1 MSTTNVKFIPT
12 KCCEIPPE
20 DIQFPVY
27 ATPKIDGVNG
37 VVLDGK
43 LYARSMKPFK
53 NKQLN
58 EVLSRKEF
66 SGLCFEITVGKLQD
80 RCSDDICRRTTSYTN
95 SIDKQVSEITISV
108 FDFVGNTELIC
119 DKPYLERMEMAYSL
133 DEFHTFFGLDS
144 NPKVWVKTL
153 VYKQLDTP
161 QEVVDFYEKCLEKG
175 LEGAIFRNNKPYK
188 QGRSTAKSQETLR
201 MKPQPDS
208 EAVIVG
214 FIEAQQN
221 NNEAKVNELGR
232 TERSSHKENKVG
244 KGMLGSFLCVDS
256 KTGNEITVG
265 AGKLT
270 HDERIDVWNNQSKYL
285 GKILK
290 YRSMS
295 GGVKDKPR
303 FPRFIDWRDL
313 SDMDE
318 KGLHK
323 DFLNN
328 LK

>member
-1 MSTTNVKFIPT
+1 MSNQVKFIPT

-37 VVLDGK
+37 IVLDGK

-58 EVLSRKEF
+58 DLLSRKEF
-66 SGLCFEITVGKLQD
+66 SGLCFEITVGKPQD
-80 RCSDDICRRTTSYTN
+80 RLTDDICRKTTSYTN
-95 SIDKQVSEITISV
+95 SIDKQAEEITISV
-108 FDFVGNTELIC
+108 FDYVGAKGNLCEL
-119 DKPYLERMEMAYSL
+119 DYLIRMDMLYAQNDFLVYCGYS
-133 DEFHTFFGLDS
+133 DTC
-144 NPKVWVKTL
+144 KVNVQSL
-153 VYKQLDTP
+153 VYKQLNTP
-161 QEVVDFYEKCLEKG
+161 QEAVEYYESCLGKG
-175 LEGAIFRNNKPYK
+175 LEGAIFRANKPYK

-208 EAVIVG
+208 EAVVIG

-232 TERSSHKENKVG
+232 TERSSHKENKTG

-265 AGKLT
+265 AGKLS
-270 HDERIDVWNNQSKYL
+270 HSERTLVWEMQEHYV
-285 GKILK
+285 GKIVK
-290 YRSMS
+290 YRSMT

-303 FPRFIDWRDL
+303 FPRFIDWREL

-323 DFLNN
+323 NFLEN
-328 LK
+328 LT

>member
-1 MSTTNVKFIPT
+1 MKFIPT

-37 VVLDGK
+37 IVLDGK

-58 EVLSRKEF
+58 ELLSRKEF
-66 SGLCFEITVGKLQD
+66 SGLCFEITVGKPQD
-80 RCSDDICRRTTSYTN
+80 RLTDDICRKTTSYTN
-95 SIDKQVSEITISV
+95 SIDKQVEEITISV
-108 FDFVGNTELIC
+108 FDYVGNKDLIC
-119 DKPYLERMEMAYSL
+119 EKLYLERMDIAYSL
-133 DEFHTFFGLDS
+133 DEFHTFFGLNSDT
-144 NPKVWVKTL
+144 KIWVDTL
-153 VYKQLDTP
+153 IYKQLNTP
-161 QEVVDFYEKCLEKG
+161 AQVVEYYADCVEKG
-175 LEGAIFRNNKPYK
+175 LEGSIFRANKPYK

-208 EAVIVG
+208 EAVVIG

-232 TERSSHKENKVG
+232 TERSSHKENKTG

-256 KTGNEITVG
+256 KTGKEITVG
-265 AGKLT
+265 AGKLS
-270 HDERIDVWNNQSKYL
+270 HAERTLVWEMQEHYL
-285 GKILK
+285 GKIVK
-290 YRSMS
+290 YRSMA

-303 FPRFIDWRDL
+303 FPRFIDWREL

-323 DFLNN
+323 NFLEN
-328 LK
+328 LT